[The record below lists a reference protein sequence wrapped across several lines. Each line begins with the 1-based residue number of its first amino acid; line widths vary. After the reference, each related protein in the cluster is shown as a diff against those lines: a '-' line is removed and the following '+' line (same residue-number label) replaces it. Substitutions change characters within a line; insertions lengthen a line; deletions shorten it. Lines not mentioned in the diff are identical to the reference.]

1 MSRVVL
7 DTSAYSHFK
16 RGAAEAVDALSHAKW
31 IGVPVAVIGE
41 LAVGFALGRRRAEN
55 ERELRAFLDQPV
67 VEVVDVSEEIART
80 WGEIIVALR
89 REGTPLPTNDVWI
102 AATAACLGAPVITYD
117 EHFERI
123 ARIGV
128 KRLGRR

>member
-16 RGAAEAVDALSHAKW
+16 RGATETVDALSHARW
-31 IGVPVAVIGE
+31 IGVPVVVIGE
-41 LAVGFALGRRRAEN
+41 LTVGFALGRRRAEN
-55 ERELRAFLDQPV
+55 ERELRTFLDQPV

-89 REGTPLPTNDVWI
+89 RAGTPLPTNDVWI

-117 EHFERI
+117 EHFERVP
-123 ARIGV
+123 RIGV
-128 KRLGRR
+128 KRLGTR